1 MQKHINYTDFFQF
14 FLHIPVAVF
23 QEISDEQIMEDCL
36 EMAAYPLV
44 IIKDERHPLFI
55 RLAEDFRKKGVTQDL
70 KSIILAV
77 GYNTPYLS

>member
-1 MQKHINYTDFFQF
+1 MQKLINYLDFFQF

-23 QEISDEQIMEDCL
+23 EDISDEQIQEDCL

-44 IIKDERHPLFI
+44 VIRDENHPLFI
-55 RLAEDFRKKGVTQDL
+55 KIAEDFKRRGVTQNL
-70 KSIILAV
+70 KLIILAV

>member
-1 MQKHINYTDFFQF
+1 MNYTDFFQF

-23 QEISDEQIMEDCL
+23 EEISDEQIKEDCI

-44 IIKDERHPLFI
+44 IIRDEQHPLFI
-55 RLAEDFRKKGVTQDL
+55 KLAQDFTKKGVKQKL
-70 KSIILAV
+70 KLIILAV